1 MINLKNS
8 LVAFGVLALSALT
21 SISANASILIEPHLG
36 YNLGSSVTYSGDMSG
51 SALTDAVFKNSGPEY
66 GARAGLQYLGFMG
79 GVAFT
84 HSTYDWKI
92 SNIPGVGSTQW
103 SMKRDE
109 VGVFAGYN
117 APLFF
122 RAWLG
127 YYFSN
132 KASLTADDP
141 TSGALSGSWLSGHT
155 TEIGLG
161 LKFIPLLSLNIQYR
175 MVSFD
180 KSTLTPPG
188 ETAISPA
195 ISPKEIVVGVSLP
208 FTLL

>member
-51 SALTDAVFKNSGPEY
+51 SVLTDAVFKNSGPEY

-92 SNIPGVGSTQW
+92 TNIPVVGSTQW

-127 YYFSN
+127 YYFST
-132 KASLTADDP
+132 KATITADYP
-141 TSGALSGSWLSGHT
+141 TNGVTSGMWLSGHT

-161 LKFIPLLSLNIQYR
+161 FKFIPLLSLNVLYR
-175 MVSFD
+175 MVSFN
-180 KSTLTPPG
+180 KSTLNATG
-188 ETAISPA
+188 EAPISPA